1 MTDRL
6 DRIIAEAGTI
16 FAVACD
22 TTELVGEARRRHD
35 LGPTAAAALGRAI
48 TANILLA
55 GLLKDDQNIQLTF
68 EGNGPLGKVVT
79 QAGASGWCRG
89 YVHSPHADVPLKNG
103 LIDVA
108 GGIGRAG
115 FLRVVKDI
123 GLKEK
128 YTGLTRLY
136 TSEIGEDIAYYL
148 TESEQTPS
156 TIHVGIHLQADG
168 VVTAAGGYL
177 VQTLPPSDE
186 GILRTLEN
194 NSREHQSISRL
205 LADGATPLDLLKM
218 VFKDIPH
225 KFTGSTNIFF
235 RCSCSREKMEG
246 VLETLGRED
255 IDYLLEQDDGVAVTC
270 DYCSENYL
278 FTREF
283 LLSLAARKN
292 LH

>member
-1 MTDRL
+1 MPDRL
-6 DRIIAEAGTI
+6 DRMIAEAGTV

-22 TTELVGEARRRHD
+22 TTKLVDEARRRHD
-35 LGPTAAAALGRAI
+35 LGPTAAAALGRAM
-48 TANILLA
+48 TANVLLA
-55 GLLKDDQNIQLTF
+55 GLLKDDQNVQLIF
-68 EGNGPLGKVVT
+68 EGNGPLGKVIT

-89 YVHSPHADVPLKNG
+89 YVHSPHADLPLKNG

-128 YTGLTRLY
+128 YTGLIRLY
-136 TSEIGEDIAYYL
+136 TSEIGEDVAYYL
-148 TESEQTPS
+148 TESEQIPS
-156 TIHVGIHLQADG
+156 TINVGIHLQPDG
-168 VVTAAGGYL
+168 RITAAGGYL

-186 GILRTLEN
+186 ELLGTLEQ
-194 NSREHQSISRL
+194 NSRDHGPVSRL
-205 LADGATPLDLLKM
+205 LADGVAPLDLLKM
-218 VFKDIPH
+218 VFKDVAH
-225 KFTGSTNIFF
+225 RHTGSTGLIF
-235 RCSCSREKMEG
+235 RCSCSREKMEE

-255 IDYLLEQDDGVAVTC
+255 IDYLLEQDDGVAMAC
-270 DYCSENYL
+270 DYCNENYV

-283 LLSLAARKN
+283 ILSLAARKN

>member
-6 DRIIAEAGTI
+6 DRIIATAGTVY
-16 FAVACD
+16 AVACD
-22 TTELVGEARRRHD
+22 TTQLVGEARKRHD
-35 LGPTAAAALGRAI
+35 LGPTAAAALGRAM

-55 GLLKDDQNIQLTF
+55 GLLKNDQNIQLVF
-68 EGNGPLGKVVT
+68 EGNGPLGKVVS

-89 YVHSPHADVPLKNG
+89 YVQSPHAEVALKNG

-115 FLRVVKDI
+115 FLRVIKDI

-128 YTGLTRLY
+128 YTGLIRLR

-156 TIHVGIHLQADG
+156 TINVGIHLQPAG
-168 VVTAAGGYL
+168 TVTAAGGYL

-186 GILRTLEN
+186 DFLRTLEQ
-194 NSREHQSISRL
+194 NSADHGPVSRL
-205 LADGATPLDLLKM
+205 LAEGATPLDLLKL
-218 VFKDIPH
+218 VFKDVAH
-225 KFTGSTNIFF
+225 KHTGSTDLFF
-235 RCSCSREKMEG
+235 RCSCSRKKMEA
-246 VLETLGRED
+246 VLETLGAGD
-255 IDYLLEQDDGVAVTC
+255 IDYLLEREDGVAVSC
-270 DYCSENYL
+270 DYCSENYF
-278 FTREF
+278 FTSEY
-283 LLSLAARKN
+283 LLSLAARKK